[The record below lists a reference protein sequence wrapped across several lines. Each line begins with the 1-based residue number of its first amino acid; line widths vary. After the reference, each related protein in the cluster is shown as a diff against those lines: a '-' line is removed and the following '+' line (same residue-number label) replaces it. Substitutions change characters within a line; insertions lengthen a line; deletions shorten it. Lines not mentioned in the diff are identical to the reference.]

1 MTKAYS
7 PSRLVVYVVSS
18 DDNLA
23 PNVTTGICSLTVCKP
38 VVRKQAVQG
47 ADWIIGMSTTKHGID
62 RIIYAMQVDEKLGY
76 DAYYN
81 DPRFADKKPSAEHPN
96 GDNFFKLVNGEL
108 EITTTKACHYGKP
121 EKIKRDLNTPV
132 AVLGKRF
139 WYFGANA
146 PRLPEVLRDTR
157 IVTGNRRGHR
167 YVDDPEVI
175 AQLVAWLE
183 ANYEPG
189 IHGQPRDV

>member
-1 MTKAYS
+1 MTQRYS
-7 PSRLVVYVVSS
+7 PQRLVVYVVSS

-38 VVRKQAVQG
+38 VVRKHSVQG

-62 RIIYAMQVDEKLGY
+62 RVIYAMQVDEKVDY
-76 DAYYN
+76 ADYYT
-81 DPRFADKKPSAEHPN
+81 DPRFAAKKPSAENPN
-96 GDNFFKLVNGEL
+96 GDNFFKLENGEL
-108 EITTTKACHYGKP
+108 VITTDRACHYGKP
-121 EKIKRDLNTPV
+121 EKIKRDLKSPV

-146 PRLPEVLRDTR
+146 PRLPEELRDTR

-167 YVDDPEVI
+167 YVDDAEI
-175 AQLVAWLE
+175 VAKFAEWIE
-183 ANYEPG
+183 SNFEPG
-189 IHGQPRDV
+189 IHGTPRDL